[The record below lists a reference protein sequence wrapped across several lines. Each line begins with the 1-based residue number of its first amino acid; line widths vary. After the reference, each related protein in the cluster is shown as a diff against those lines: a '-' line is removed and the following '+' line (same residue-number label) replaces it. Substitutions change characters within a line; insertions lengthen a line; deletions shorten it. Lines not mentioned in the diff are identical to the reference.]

1 MYHLQRWTQRSIVL
15 RYTRLV
21 WNATYENIREAKE
34 IREAIIATYRTQ
46 PNMNQETRDR
56 IERLRMEYKEITGE
70 DIEEEMISK
79 LINNDR
85 QNEKSIIID
94 QKEYKGVLEK

>member
-1 MYHLQRWTQRSIVL
+1 
-15 RYTRLV
+15 
-21 WNATYENIREAKE
+21 
-34 IREAIIATYRTQ
+34 
-46 PNMNQETRDR
+46 MNQETRDR